1 MWRPVHDRCWLEK
14 EVNGMPSVDREN
26 GTTRTTEMSESQIT
40 RLRERIGKMSDAELL
55 RFGLTTK
62 YKCSQEL
69 RPVDPFR
76 PEALVTQLN
85 EARAEW
91 LSRNPR
97 LPLSTSF

>member
-1 MWRPVHDRCWLEK
+1 
-14 EVNGMPSVDREN
+14 MPSVDREN
-26 GTTRTTEMSESQIT
+26 GTTRTPETSELQVN

-62 YKCSQEL
+62 YKCSHEL
-69 RPVDPFR
+69 RPSDSFR